1 LLWIFN
7 HERCTTLNNLCQSAT
22 VLKIHFGCFLTEKC
36 RKNSKNYCINDL
48 HESSS
53 AESYTPEASCT
64 KLQFGIKVLQD
75 NDEMFSESAYK
86 TEPKNIVAQQ
96 TGNYEC

>member
-1 LLWIFN
+1 
-7 HERCTTLNNLCQSAT
+7 
-22 VLKIHFGCFLTEKC
+22 
-36 RKNSKNYCINDL
+36 L

-53 AESYTPEASCT
+53 AESFTPEASCT